1 MSTSLKRTG
10 LRRYRLLV
18 TLLLMVASG
27 CVWAGTRTDVITRDV
42 LTGSSTSYQSWTS
55 SGSASTA
62 VYAGITTGGT
72 GAVLKLK
79 ANDNSSSPNAG
90 IVSTISGGRLK
101 SITVVWYGTSTN
113 EGATLEIYGKGAAYE
128 GVGDL
133 YAASSKKGTKLGE
146 LVKVKDETSATLD
159 ITGDYTYVGLRAK
172 DGSTVCFFDE
182 IQIEWES
189 DSYSDPS
196 SKTATQTTFIDGKS
210 AHSVILGESFT
221 APTAVVT
228 ETASSNA
235 VSGATVTYKSSI
247 PGVATVNE
255 NTGAV
260 SILATGTTIITASYA
275 GDETYE
281 ASSATYTL
289 TVNAFGEFT
298 WDATQQG
305 YENGTSLTTVTDE
318 TDPVQ
323 IVFSKGEGSNAPAYS
338 TETNK
343 AVCFYANNT
352 LKVSALEGY
361 AINGIS
367 ISFCDSYA
375 YTIGTN
381 VGSVS
386 IAENVGTWTGISP
399 YVVLKNA
406 SGIQSNFSSIT
417 VSYAKLSKVGEVTV
431 KSVGVATYCP
441 VGQTVVVGDG
451 TKTYIYTGVEANGTT
466 LTEEALPVVPQ
477 GTGVMIAGTS
487 GETTTYNLY
496 SSEALTATAPSSN
509 MLVGVTADNTVVPTG
524 AYVLQNGTAGLAF
537 YYVDGTVNIK
547 VNAGKAYLKGDANQ
561 AKAALFFQGGAE
573 PNVMGI
579 PSVSSDEGSVEAI
592 YNLQGIQ
599 QDALQR
605 GINIIRLTNGK
616 TIKRIL
622 P

>member
-18 TLLLMVASG
+18 TLLLMVASE

-146 LVKVKDETSATLD
+146 LVKVKDETSATLN

-172 DGSTVCFFDE
+172 DGSTTCFFDE
-182 IQIEWES
+182 IHIEWAS
-189 DSYSDPS
+189 GN
-196 SKTATQTTFIDGKS
+196 ATQTTFIDGKS

-235 VSGATVTYKSSI
+235 VSGATVTYKSSV
-247 PGVATVNE
+247 PDVATVNE

-260 SILATGTTIITASYA
+260 SILATGTTVITASYD
-275 GDETYE
+275 GDESYA

-289 TVNAFGEFT
+289 NVTPFGEFT

-305 YENGTSLTTVTDE
+305 YSNGASLMTVTDVTE
-318 TDPVQ
+318 PVQ
-323 IVFSKGEGSNAPAYS
+323 LVFSKGEGSNSPAYS

-352 LKVSALEGY
+352 LKVSAPEGY

-367 ISFCDSYA
+367 INFCDSYA
-375 YTIGTN
+375 YTFKVN
-381 VGSVS
+381 VGSFATES
-386 IAENVGTWTGISP
+386 KVGKWTGISP
-399 YVVLKNA
+399 YVTLKNA
-406 SGIQSNFSSIT
+406 TGVQSNFSSIT
-417 VSYAKLSKVGEVTV
+417 VSYTKLSKVGEVTV

-451 TKTYIYTGVEANGTT
+451 TKTYIYTGLESNGTT
-466 LTEEALPVVPQ
+466 LKEEALPVVLQ
-477 GTGVMIAGTS
+477 GTGVMIQGTS
-487 GETTTYNLY
+487 GEEVTYSLY
-496 SSEALTATAPSSN
+496 SSNALTATASAEN
-509 MLVGVTADNTVVPTG
+509 LLVGVTVDNTIVPAG
-524 AYVLQNGTAGLAF
+524 CYVLQNGTAGLAF
-537 YYVDGTVNIK
+537 YYVDVEGKIK
-547 VNAGKAYLKGDANQ
+547 VNAGKAYLKGDANLV
-561 AKAALFFQGGAE
+561 KAALFFHGGSD
-573 PNVMGI
+573 PVDPMGVEEI
-579 PSVSSDEGSVEAI
+579 YSSHLSEEGAVEGI

-616 TIKRIL
+616 TIKRML